1 MIIVMIIIL
10 IYWPVSAHLKMVR
23 MRIIM
28 IVIILVMMTVLA
40 RLAPSESEDGEVMMM
55 IW

>member
-1 MIIVMIIIL
+1 
-10 IYWPVSAHLKMVR
+10 
-23 MRIIM
+23 M